1 MIFRTTNLNAPA
13 ADTVKLLRAEMH
25 TIHSSAAPVH
35 LSGCCSVCSA
45 TAPLWMRLCPRAAVR
60 HLPRRQ
66 RKVRKSSVLG
76 FLLERSEIWVA
87 GGGNNGSTIFIGV
100 VLGLF
105 GWDWANFLCAC
116 SLGLWKQEH
125 IRNMLG
131 RKHKNSPFIKE
142 RERERETWV
151 HLLPIPNPLGQLWRQ
166 YFICFTLWY
175 LLLQFGKPERE
186 QLDCK
191 ICDYCFICSECL
203 LAHDT
208 ITVYHSLIWK
218 LNLYFA
224 PWKCPFFF
232 VKC

>member
-1 MIFRTTNLNAPA
+1 MIFRTTNSNAPA

-45 TAPLWMRLCPRAAVR
+45 TAPLWMRLCPRAAAR

-131 RKHKNSPFIKE
+131 RKHKNSPFIKD
-142 RERERETWV
+142 RERERPESISYQYQIPWV
-151 HLLPIPNPLGQLWRQ
+151 NYEDSILFVLPFGIFCYNLENQKGNSLTVKSVTTVSYVLSVFLHMIQ
-166 YFICFTLWY
+166 
-175 LLLQFGKPERE
+175 LQF
-186 QLDCK
+186 
-191 ICDYCFICSECL
+191 
-203 LAHDT
+203 T
-208 ITVYHSLIWK
+208 IHLFG
-218 LNLYFA
+218 N
-224 PWKCPFFF
+224 
-232 VKC
+232 